1 MGAKKIF
8 LLDCTQSFEKC
19 LIAGRS
25 RHARIRI
32 EVPEMIKV
40 SDWKK
45 SPFFSQIQGRLY
57 KIKNHPFFSKAGETA
72 VLNCS
77 FYLHSDDLYSVKWY
91 KVNFSSFLSDSGPVI
106 AWLCQWLSGWM
117 NTWWW
122 NVKLLK
128 QKKLLT
134 LTCFLT
140 IWLLEGRLQA
150 LQSILTVWEKPGNN
164 QPPLDDSWQLGDSLE
179 YFGCGLFRSCSIFFG
194 QKNVTLVRPIV
205 SLAMQSLSEN
215 FR

>member
-1 MGAKKIF
+1 MSLTKRLRQVGPDKTSEAVLTKR
-8 LLDCTQSFEKC
+8 LP
-19 LIAGRS
+19 AGRS

-40 SDWKK
+40 RDYKMF
-45 SPFFSQIQGRLY
+45 PFFSQKQGRLY
-57 KIKNHPFFSKAGETA
+57 QIKSHPFFSKAGETA

-77 FYLHSDDLYSVKWY
+77 FYLHSDNLYSVKWY

-179 YFGCGLFRSCSIFFG
+179 
-194 QKNVTLVRPIV
+194 
-205 SLAMQSLSEN
+205 
-215 FR
+215 